1 MLGRP
6 RCYISLGD
14 RFMNGGFM
22 LVPKILVFSSFLL
35 LCGGAPTYA
44 AISDDFGEADELLL
58 FQDMTLVVSASRQK
72 QPENLL
78 SVPVS
83 VLTADD
89 LHYGGYTSIPEALR
103 YTPGVDVVRLDR
115 NRHAIGIRGLEGSF
129 SDRMMTLVDGM
140 PADSPVFGGP
150 LFSSLPIMME
160 DIERIEVVRGS
171 GGAAWG
177 ANALTGVI
185 NIITKDPEA
194 VPGLFLT
201 STVSEFGD
209 SSSQA
214 RFADVSGK
222 WSWLL
227 SAGYEDVKSSAD
239 ILDSAAA
246 EGATDFQRRNVAR
259 GELVYKTESQLE
271 LTFGAG
277 MTSTDQGGFATS
289 GVDITNDNQFDT
301 VNGYVKASKVF
312 SPETEGYVRWAGRY
326 HDMDRPSFGDAKYR
340 VFENDIETQVNLTG
354 LDKHSLAL
362 GGNIRTSIIDSKPVA
377 PDTFTLAG
385 ENAYEN
391 WAGLFGSDRYQYSR
405 QLLFEAQLR
414 GDYFS
419 EGKLDWSGRVSSI
432 YGLDSSMA
440 HVLRLSAAKS
450 YRQPVGLI
458 RDPVFFSDTM
468 LAPASFTLS
477 VDPDMNSEQA
487 WSLEGGYQWSIQE
500 NFRFKADLYYMWYD
514 GLIGGQTDVSVSAT
528 GTPLYDLLVT
538 NSGDADGYGVEME
551 LDYTAGSVL
560 WSVWYAYNNFETE
573 FEYQSIRAFLP
584 AKNKIGVNMRWAVD
598 HNWKVN
604 GQYAYSDR
612 VQEDVSE
619 AAIEAAHHLDLNVS
633 RSLFSQKG
641 EIMVGVM
648 DLLNE
653 EYDPVSG
660 LDDGRQHTIPGRTF
674 FLRAQYTF

>member
-1 MLGRP
+1 
-6 RCYISLGD
+6 
-14 RFMNGGFM
+14 MNGGFM